1 MGADSSMAAITAGS
15 FENVAVSAPIGPS
28 EGVVIQMISQGRS
41 PLMTKTAKKSP
52 HVRNHRRAHAAMVER
67 TSALMMALS
76 MLLMV
81 SKRQSPAM
89 VRMIDRISIAVRQ
102 SVGDDSH
109 KRFPDGAGKW
119 LESGPFLV

>member
-1 MGADSSMAAITAGS
+1 MGADSSIAAVTAGS

-28 EGVVIQMISQGRS
+28 EGVAIQMISQGRS
-41 PLMTKTAKKSP
+41 PRMTKTAKKSP
-52 HVRNHRRAHAAMVER
+52 QVRNQRLAQCAMVVS

-89 VRMIDRISIAVRQ
+89 VRIAERISNI
-102 SVGDDSH
+102 
-109 KRFPDGAGKW
+109 
-119 LESGPFLV
+119 